1 MKNLPDHLSR
11 RWPALLGLAVIVM
24 SGCAAAADAPPPSA
38 APSPAPQ
45 NAASLMAPVKSLI
58 GEAECDHPDQCH
70 AVGVGAKACGGP
82 NGYLAW
88 SVKNTDQKALLAAV
102 QAQADAE
109 KKENQASGLA
119 SDCRVMPAP
128 TATCRP
134 RVADGKKVCQLG
146 QGGVRGAD

>member
-1 MKNLPDHLSR
+1 MKNHPQHLSR
-11 RWPALLGLAVIVM
+11 RWPALLSLAIVVL
-24 SGCAAAADAPPPSA
+24 SGCAVAADAPPA
-38 APSPAPQ
+38 PAPAPAS
-45 NAASLMAPVKSLI
+45 AASLMAPVKSLI

-88 SVKNTDQKALLAAV
+88 SVKNTDQKTLLAAV
-102 QAQADAE
+102 QAQAEAE

-119 SDCRVMPAP
+119 SDCRMMPAP

-134 RVADGKKVCQLG
+134 RVTDGKKICQLG